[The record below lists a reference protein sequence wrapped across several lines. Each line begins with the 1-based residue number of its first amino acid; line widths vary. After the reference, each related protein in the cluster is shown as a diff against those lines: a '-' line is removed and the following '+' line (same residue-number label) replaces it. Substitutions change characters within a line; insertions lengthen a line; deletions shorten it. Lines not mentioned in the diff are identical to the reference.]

1 MNDKLKTTNDKPI
14 ITGNAATPLG
24 AYPHA
29 RRAGNLLFLSG
40 IGSRNPVDDSI
51 PGLALDAEGNI
62 VHYDI
67 EAECHSVFANV
78 KAVLE
83 AAGSSWDKIIDVT
96 VFLTNMQKDFP
107 VYNNIYGQYFK
118 DVQACRTTVEV
129 KSLPT
134 LIAIEL
140 KVIATID

>member
-1 MNDKLKTTNDKPI
+1 MPDIIKTDQ
-14 ITGNAATPLG
+14 AAKPLG

-29 RRAGNLLFLSG
+29 RKAGNLLFLSG
-40 IGSRNPVDDSI
+40 IGSRNSSDNSI
-51 PGLALDAEGNI
+51 PGLVLNKKGKI
-62 VHYDI
+62 KKYDI
-67 EAECHSVFANV
+67 KAECHSVFANV

-83 AAGSSWDKIIDVT
+83 ASGSSWERIIDVT

-107 VYNNIYGQYFK
+107 VYNKIYGEYFK

-129 KSLPT
+129 KRLPT
-134 LIAIEL
+134 PIAIEL

>member
-1 MNDKLKTTNDKPI
+1 MSEIIKTD
-14 ITGNAATPLG
+14 NAAKPLG

-29 RRAGNLLFLSG
+29 RRVGNLLFLSG
-40 IGSRNPVDDSI
+40 IGSRSVKDNSI
-51 PGLALDAEGNI
+51 PGLVQDSDGTI
-62 VHYDI
+62 RSYDI

-78 KAVLE
+78 RAVLE
-83 AAGSSWDKIIDVT
+83 ASGSSWEKMVDVT
-96 VFLTNMQKDFP
+96 VFLTNMKKDFP
-107 VYNNIYGQYFK
+107 VYNNIYDEYFK

-134 LIAIEL
+134 PIAIEL

>member
-1 MNDKLKTTNDKPI
+1 MADI
-14 ITGNAATPLG
+14 IHTDNASKPLG

-29 RRAGNLLFLSG
+29 RKAGNLLFLSG
-40 IGSRNPVDDSI
+40 IGPRNPKDNSI
-51 PGLALDAEGNI
+51 PGLKLDKEGNI
-62 VHYDI
+62 IAYDI

-83 AAGSSWDKIIDVT
+83 ASGSSWDKMVDVT
-96 VFLTNMQKDFP
+96 VFLTNMKNDFP
-107 VYNNIYGQYFK
+107 VYNKIYGEYFK

-134 LIAIEL
+134 PISIEL
-140 KVIATID
+140 KVIATI

>member
-1 MNDKLKTTNDKPI
+1 MSNQI
-14 ITGNAATPLG
+14 INTDNASKPLG

-40 IGSRNPVDDSI
+40 IGPRNPKDNSI
-51 PGLALDAEGNI
+51 PGLELDKDGNI
-62 VHYDI
+62 LKYDI
-67 EAECHSVFANV
+67 EAQTHAVFANV

-83 AAGSSWDKIIDVT
+83 ASGSSWNKMIDVT
-96 VFLTNMQKDFP
+96 VFLTNMKKDFP
-107 VYNNIYGQYFK
+107 VYNKIYGEYFK

-134 LIAIEL
+134 PIAIEL